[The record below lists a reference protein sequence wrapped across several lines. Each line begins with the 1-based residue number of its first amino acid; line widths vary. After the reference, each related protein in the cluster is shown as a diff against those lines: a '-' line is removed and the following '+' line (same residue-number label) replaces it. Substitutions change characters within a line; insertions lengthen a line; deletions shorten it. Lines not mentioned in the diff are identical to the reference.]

1 MKVGFVSA
9 ATAAIAL
16 GVAISANLSGAI
28 NRADTIN
35 NFPKV
40 MANFGISADDATE
53 SMNRLVAGVHGL
65 PTSLN
70 DITSLAEAFTPMTN
84 NISNATTLALAFN
97 DALLAGGTPMANQTA
112 AMEQFRQALAK
123 GMPQLQDWRS
133 IEMAMP
139 AQLQQ
144 IGKYLGLG
152 AGQLKDYANNG
163 QGLYQAMQDGKLS
176 LNDFANALV
185 TLDQRGNGVL
195 PSFEQQAK
203 NASTGIQ
210 TSITVMNQNIQQGMV
225 DLFNSIG
232 SQNIQ
237 QELRFVGSEFTNTFN
252 VIATGINLIKSLGDW
267 VGPVLNGVGTGVV
280 VFGSLAAATYVAVKA
295 FTAFRIVLAAVSGP
309 LGLVYLA
316 LGAIAGVAAT
326 VSFNNMSNSLG
337 DAANSSNDINNST
350 AGFNANLQQAATNAD
365 DVSKQLAK
373 INEQSQKA
381 RDDYQ
386 YSLAQLVEQK
396 NEEIATLT
404 KTLADEKKEYD
415 DAYNERLAS
424 FNKSQNE
431 ELLTHTQKV
440 RELQNQIDF
449 LSKYNSQANQQQVAE
464 LKFALAQENAQYQ
477 QSTKAAQDEFD
488 AQTQS
493 AKDSYDEQYSENKKK
508 LDADLALLQKH
519 RQDVLGVQNVMLLD
533 EIDSLK
539 SQRDQQL
546 QSLQEQAQD
555 AASYGAAAGT
565 NYANN
570 YVDQLKKNIDSGLK
584 SIASGPG
591 LFGAT
596 PKFQTG
602 NFLSDYGNSIAK
614 YGPLA
619 LFGKG
624 WAYADGGYTGA
635 GGKYEPAG
643 IVHKGEYV
651 LTQDEVDQSTGK
663 PKASLA
669 SGVTNNY
676 NFDFN
681 GAILPS
687 DKSGMRNFAHYIA
700 RLVNESSKANSGTIA
715 IKGI

>member
-40 MANFGISADDATE
+40 MVNFGISADDATE

-316 LGAIAGVAAT
+316 LGAIAGVAAA

-477 QSTKAAQDEFD
+477 QSTKAAQDQFD

-493 AKDSYDEQYSENKKK
+493 ARDSYQEQYEENKKK
-508 LDADLALLQKH
+508 LDADLALLEQH
-519 RQDVLGVQNVMLLD
+519 RQDVLGVRNVMLLD

-539 SQRDQQL
+539 KQRDAQL
-546 QSLQEQAQD
+546 QSLQEQRQD
-555 AASYGAAAGT
+555 IISQLASAGGDAGNAAGNAFSNNFT
-565 NYANN
+565 HVVSDLTQAAEDKIRKLVNYGRGVKSDVVQDNKGN
-570 YVDQLKKNIDSGLK
+570 YYVV
-584 SIASGPG
+584 PE
-591 LFGAT
+591 F
-596 PKFQTG
+596 
-602 NFLSDYGNSIAK
+602 
-614 YGPLA
+614 
-619 LFGKG
+619 
-624 WAYADGGYTGA
+624 ADGGFTGN
-635 GGKYEPAG
+635 GGKYDAAG
-643 IVHKGEYV
+643 IVHAGEYV
-651 LTQDEVDQSTGK
+651 VPREQVNQSTGL
-663 PKASLA
+663 PKNGALGGAQNITVNLSL
-669 SGVTNNY
+669 SGVMT
-676 NFDFN
+676 
-681 GAILPS
+681 
-687 DKSGMRNFAHYIA
+687 
-700 RLVNESSKANSGTIA
+700 SSKSDERAIA
-715 IKGI
+715 TRIAKLINEAVKSKTGKAAIVGV